1 MFSTKMFSA
10 VLILVASLQAVSAM
24 AIDDRAAKVPEVI
37 PGPGLPSLKSLG
49 LTSAELYA
57 MGKPTEGEHYP
68 MMHSSCSSST
78 C

>member
-10 VLILVASLQAVSAM
+10 VLAAIAALQTASAM

-57 MGKPTEGEHYP
+57 MGKPAPGK
-68 MMHSSCSSST
+68 
-78 C
+78 